1 MSHIYIKDTQKTDL
15 YICMDD
21 IAVKVPARNR
31 WSSKY
36 LSDVSFSGGTL
47 HREDDVQDTK
57 ER

>member
-1 MSHIYIKDTQKTDL
+1 
-15 YICMDD
+15 MDD

-31 WSSKY
+31 WSSKC

-47 HREDDVQDTK
+47 HREDEVEDTK